1 MCDPVLNNGLGAGL
15 GADNTGVFR
24 DIKKRG
30 KRKVLELDPAGRK
43 IVEVRSYESVSA
55 VVAPV
60 QRAILVIVTASL
72 PFHETFLQSHH
83 SAWSFM
89 PYQA

>member
-1 MCDPVLNNGLGAGL
+1 MTLCRDLDGVWV

-43 IVEVRSYESVSA
+43 IVEVRSRRVH
-55 VVAPV
+55 
-60 QRAILVIVTASL
+60 L
-72 PFHETFLQSHH
+72 
-83 SAWSFM
+83 
-89 PYQA
+89 